1 MNRSASDIR
10 QDFIDFFVDQH
21 QHQFVPSSSVV
32 PHDDPT
38 LLFTNAGMNQF
49 KDVFLGRG
57 TRPYSRA
64 VNSQK
69 CIRAGGKHND
79 LEDVGT
85 DTYHHTFFEMLGNWS
100 FGDYFKAEA
109 IQWAWTLLTEVWQ
122 LDPDRLYVT
131 VFAGDEDDGLSH
143 DKEAEELWC
152 DLTNVDPTHISRW
165 GRKDN
170 FWEMG
175 ETGPCGPCSEIHF
188 DSTPD
193 GSGGSLVNM
202 DDPMVI
208 EIWNLVFIEFN
219 RGQDGTLVKLPQQHV
234 DTGMGL
240 ERIVRVLQGVDSN
253 YDTDLWAPIFAAI
266 CQSTGAQPYSGS
278 VDDPLDI
285 AYRVIADHIRCLT
298 VALSDGAR
306 CGSEGRDY
314 VLRRIL
320 RRAAR
325 HARQTMGVD
334 QPLLCQ
340 LVPTVVD
347 SLSNAF
353 PSLVE
358 TAPKVAQLIED
369 EEISF
374 LRTLDRGLALFD
386 RATAGSIKGV
396 SGASAFELHDTYGF
410 PIDLT
415 EVMAKEKGLIVDR
428 DGYEKLMD
436 EARQRSRQSNSLEQ
450 DVGLTPDAIAHLE
463 NENIASTDDNAK
475 FKGHDIDTAIEA
487 VWDGRQFTDQLLPGK
502 HGALITSKTNH
513 YAEQGGQIGDTGTVE
528 ALVMGDD
535 TSASGVVSFVVEET
549 IRSGP
554 YVLHVGHCSEHPIH
568 PGQPC
573 KLLIN
578 EQRRELIRAN
588 HTSTHLLNLA
598 LRSALGDEADQ
609 RGSLVADDRLRFDV
623 ASGAAMTLEQI
634 TMCESEVAAAIDKN
648 LDVHIQEMPLN
659 KARSINGLRAVFG
672 ERYPD
677 RVRVVSIGPNFDE
690 VLDRPDDETWQSFSF
705 ELCGGTHVSST
716 SQIGAFVIVQE
727 QALAAGIRR
736 ITALTGDRARK
747 VQAAGK
753 KMLADL
759 QKAESLTDEK
769 LSDALAELTQR
780 RSEEMLGVVHK
791 HEIDRQLELLRKRAK
806 DLKRKAQSA
815 STDDVLAQARALAEQ
830 CHHELIVEQIT
841 GASKDTMLP
850 ALDVLRAK
858 CPDSAVM
865 LLSPDTDQ
873 GRVAIAAAVPKTLI
887 SRGLK
892 AGDWVRAAAQACGGG
907 GGGRPDMAQAGG
919 KNPEQIAEAVAA
931 ATDFAQEAIS

>member
-1 MNRSASDIR
+1 MSQSANDIR
-10 QDFIDFFVDQH
+10 QDFIDFFADKH
-21 QHQFVPSSSVV
+21 RHQFVPSSSVV

-57 TRPYSRA
+57 TRPYTRA

-122 LDPDRLYVT
+122 LNPDRLYVT
-131 VFAGDEDDGLSH
+131 VFAGDDNDGLSP

-152 DLTNVDPTHISRW
+152 DLTNVNPKHITRW
-165 GRKDN
+165 DRKDN

-175 ETGPCGPCSEIHF
+175 ETGPCGPCSEIHY
-188 DSTPD
+188 DSTSD
-193 GSGGSLVNM
+193 GSGGPLVNM

-219 RGQDGTLVKLPQQHV
+219 RGQDGKLVKLPQQHV

-253 YDTDLWAPIFAAI
+253 YDTDLWTPLFAAI
-266 CQSTGAQPYSGS
+266 CDTTGARPYAGS
-278 VDDPLDI
+278 VADPLDI
-285 AYRVIADHIRCLT
+285 AYRIIADHIRCLT

-306 CGSEGRDY
+306 CGNEGRDY

-334 QPLLCQ
+334 CPLLCQ
-340 LVPTVVD
+340 LVPTVVE
-347 SLSNAF
+347 SLSAAF
-353 PSLVE
+353 PDLKKS
-358 TAPKVAQLIED
+358 APKVSQLIED
-369 EEISF
+369 EEVSF

-386 RATAGSIKGV
+386 HAAAGSTKGV
-396 SGASAFELHDTYGF
+396 SAKSAFELHDTYGF

-415 EVMAKEKGLIVDR
+415 EVMAKERGLPVDR
-428 DGYEKLMD
+428 DGYEQLMD
-436 EARQRSRQSNSLEQ
+436 EARKRSRKTGDAAQ
-450 DVGLTPDAIAHLE
+450 DLGLTPDAIADLE
-463 NENIASTDDNAK
+463 SKKTKPTNDVAK
-475 FKGHDIDTAIEA
+475 FEGHDIDTAIEA
-487 VWDGRQFTDQLLPGK
+487 IWNGASFIKELLPGE
-502 HGALITSKTNH
+502 HGCLVTTETNH
-513 YAEQGGQIGDTGTVE
+513 YAEQGGQTGDSGTVE
-528 ALVMGDD
+528 AMIMGDD
-535 TSASGVVSFVVEET
+535 SSAAGVAAFVVEDT

-554 YVLHVGHCSEHPIH
+554 YVLHVGRCTERPLR
-568 PGQPC
+568 PEQPC
-573 KLLIN
+573 KLII
-578 EQRRELIRAN
+578 EEARRQKIMAN
-588 HTSTHLLNLA
+588 HTCTHLLNLA
-598 LRSALGDEADQ
+598 LRKVLGEEADQ

-623 ASGAAMTLEQI
+623 ACGSAMTPDQLAA
-634 TMCESEVAAAIDKN
+634 CESQVIANIEQN
-648 LDVHIQEMPLN
+648 LGVHTQEMPLE

-672 ERYPD
+672 ERYPE
-677 RVRVVSIGPNFDE
+677 RVRVVSIGPNFDD
-690 VLDRPDDETWQSFSF
+690 VFADPSASDLASFSF

-716 SQIGAFVIVQE
+716 SDIGTCVIVQE

-736 ITALTGDRARK
+736 ITALTGESARQ
-747 VQAAGK
+747 VQATGEA
-753 KMLADL
+753 MLAQLKDMTN
-759 QKAESLTDEK
+759 LTDDAFLQA
-769 LSDALAELTQR
+769 LSLLSQQ
-780 RSEEMLGVVHK
+780 RSETTLGVIHK
-791 HEIDRQLELLRKRAK
+791 HEIDGQLELLRKRAK
-806 DLKRKAQSA
+806 EAKRQANTA
-815 STDDVLAQARALAEQ
+815 STDDVLAQARELADKSDGQ
-830 CHHELIVEQIT
+830 VVIEQIA
-841 GASKDTMLP
+841 GASKDTLLP

-858 CPDSAVM
+858 CPDSAIM
-865 LLSPDTDQ
+865 LLSPDTDE
-873 GRVAIAAAVPKTLI
+873 GRVAIAAAVPKPLI
-887 SRGLK
+887 TSGLK

-919 KNPEQIAEAVAA
+919 KDPSLIDEAINTAN
-931 ATDFAQEAIS
+931 DFAKEALS